1 MRTLIYQSRVVN
13 YTFSVIHVGA
23 TLLIILSM
31 DVPVMFSDLT
41 NPLTTVVT
49 HTGVSEYKWP
59 TFLTLNMFVN

>member
-49 HTGVSEYKWP
+49 HTGVSEYK
-59 TFLTLNMFVN
+59 